1 MVSSQWLVDRSQWSV
16 ESIIHHSAFILD
28 PSSFGARAGMV
39 LVIRGAQVPI
49 SNVRVDLRRGDIT
62 MSQQR
67 LDRTRISAA
76 L

>member
-39 LVIRGAQVPI
+39 LVIRRTQVSI
-49 SNVRVDLRRGDIT
+49 GDMRVNLRGGNVA
-62 MSQQR
+62 M
-67 LDRTRISAA
+67 A
-76 L
+76 